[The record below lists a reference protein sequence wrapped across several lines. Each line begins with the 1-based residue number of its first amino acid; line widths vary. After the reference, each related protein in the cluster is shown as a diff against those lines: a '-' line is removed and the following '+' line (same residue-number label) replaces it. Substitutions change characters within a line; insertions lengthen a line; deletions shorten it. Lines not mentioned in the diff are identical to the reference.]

1 LLAEETHTRTVATS
15 EDFVKRDR
23 TARLLGV
30 AYLLYQHPHGLTPT
44 EIAERIGMTVRTVYR
59 DLRALQDEVGI
70 AVWQEGRRYGA
81 EPTSFLPPLKLT
93 LHEAV
98 TLFLSARLMA
108 RYADKR
114 DQHVISAF
122 NKLASILPSPLA
134 QHVHATVAAIADRPR
149 DDNYE
154 RIFDLLATAW
164 AGCRKV
170 RITYPW
176 THPDGRLFIH
186 ERVVAPYFLEPNASG
201 HSCYLIGHDSYSNQ
215 VRTFKVERVRSAEL
229 TADTYEVPSE
239 FNLDQRLQHAWG
251 ISDEDLVQVRLRFL
265 NPAAARRANETR
277 WHPSQLVS
285 ENGDSTVD
293 LSFEVGGLLEIT
305 PWVLG
310 WGDAVEVLAPA
321 ELRSHVAETA
331 RNLSATYR
339 TEDGHRDQTA

>member
-1 LLAEETHTRTVATS
+1 MATS

-30 AYLLYQHPHGLTPT
+30 AYLLFQHPHGLTPH
-44 EIAERIGMTVRTVYR
+44 EIAHRTRMHVRTVYR
-59 DLRALQDEVGI
+59 DLKALQDEVGV
-70 AVWQEGRRYGA
+70 AVWQNGKRYGA

-98 TLFLSARLMA
+98 MLYLSARLMA

-122 NKLASILPSPLA
+122 NKLANVLPSPLA
-134 QHVHATVAAIADRPR
+134 QHVNATLATMADRPP
-149 DDNYE
+149 NPTYE
-154 RIFDLLATAW
+154 RIFDVLATAW
-164 AGCRKV
+164 AECRKV
-170 RITYPW
+170 RIHYPW
-176 THPDGRLFIH
+176 TQPDGQVFAR

-201 HSCYLIGHDSYSNQ
+201 HSCYLIAHDSYSQQ
-215 VRTFKVERVRSAEL
+215 VRTFKVERIQSAEL
-229 TADTYEVPSE
+229 TAETYQPPSD
-239 FNLDQRLQHAWG
+239 FSLDARLQHAWG

-277 WHPSQLVS
+277 WHPSQVAT
-285 ENGDSTVD
+285 ENADGTVD

-310 WGDAVEVLAPA
+310 WGDAVEVLAPG
-321 ELRSHVAETA
+321 ELRRRVAETA
-331 RNLSATYR
+331 RNLATRYPR
-339 TEDGHRDQTA
+339 SGADRGQTS